1 MITQL
6 NHLYS
11 DADLLEIATLLINHL
26 ISHDKEAD
34 AQSIQKLFVNDLYE
48 DAIIF
53 GICGAPQNIKISWET
68 ILALKAI
75 HHSTQN

>member
-11 DADLLEIATLLINHL
+11 DADLLEIANLFINH
-26 ISHDKEAD
+26 IFQYME
-34 AQSIQKLFVNDLYE
+34 FYE

-53 GICGAPQNIKISWET
+53 GICDEPQNIKISWET